1 MNFTN
6 EQQLMINTFNI
17 LKSNSSI
24 NIQLKPIDLKLSYLI
39 FVKLN
44 DLLIFNSTQQSYDY
58 FKIMC
63 PKLGNLLLILGI
75 KILK

>member
-1 MNFTN
+1 MDNYLRWNTK
-6 EQQLMINTFNI
+6 MIINI
-17 LKSNSSI
+17 LFRSI
-24 NIQLKPIDLKLSYLI
+24 IQLKPIDLKLSYLI
-39 FVKLN
+39 VVKLN